1 MARNKNHSAVVR
13 VESAEDLRYGI
24 DENGRLAYEVFDDR
38 VDQYPPAPR
47 NVSGRRSVNSVHTMS
62 QNGICQRF

>member
-38 VDQYPPAPR
+38 VVQSPKLLAMSVD
-47 NVSGRRSVNSVHTMS
+47 VGR
-62 QNGICQRF
+62 